1 LLGNLSQG
9 LYSIKSQRKNLQT
22 MSEELETSV
31 EEPQPMDDD
40 QVIERVCAGEV
51 DLFEVVMR
59 RYNQRIYRTVR
70 SILRDDD
77 EAVDVM
83 QEAYLN
89 AYAHLRDFSGRAR
102 FSTWLTRIAVHEAFA
117 RLRRRRRIQPLEE
130 SENEELM
137 TPQSSGPDE
146 RASDGELRLLLE
158 QAVDTLP
165 EAFRTT
171 FLLRAV
177 EHLSVAET
185 AEILGIPEETV
196 KTRHHRARERLQ
208 NTLTERVGEALP
220 QLFGFHRPRCDKVVA
235 FVLDRI
241 RQDLAPGTG
250 ATA

>member
-1 LLGNLSQG
+1 
-9 LYSIKSQRKNLQT
+9 
-22 MSEELETSV
+22 MSNDIARGSEV
-31 EEPQPMDDD
+31 EQQPPMDDD
-40 QVIERVCAGEV
+40 QVIERVCAGEIE
-51 DLFEVVMR
+51 LFEVVMR

-117 RLRRRRRIQPLEE
+117 RLRRRRRLEPLEDSD
-130 SENEELM
+130 SEDLM
-137 TPQSSGPDE
+137 TSQTPGPDE
-146 RASDGELRLLLE
+146 RASDGELRALLE
-158 QAVDTLP
+158 EAVDGLP
-165 EAFRTT
+165 ETFRTT
-171 FLLRAV
+171 FMLRAV

-185 AEILGIPEETV
+185 AEVLGIPEETV

-208 NTLTERVGEALP
+208 NALTERVGEALP

-235 FVLDRI
+235 SVLARI
-241 RQDLAPGTG
+241 REQPGPFPAGTAAGAP
-250 ATA
+250 A